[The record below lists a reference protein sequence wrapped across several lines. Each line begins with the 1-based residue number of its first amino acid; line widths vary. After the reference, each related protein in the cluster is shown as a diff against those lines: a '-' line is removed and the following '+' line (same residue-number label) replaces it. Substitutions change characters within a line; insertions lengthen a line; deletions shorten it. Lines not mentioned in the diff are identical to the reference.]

1 MSRLTT
7 VYDGAEDEVMEERCG
22 GSGVRCELGMR
33 LLPTQLDNNIG
44 RVVALP
50 FDANTAQQAQTL
62 IDRVASLD
70 DAAVHQLIEHVMA
83 GFGGRHDDFA
93 ELLLHN
99 YESALRLGQ
108 QCPLRW
114 SQERRMLLGSLYSME
129 YSIEGAALFNPSM
142 VAHPDQTDVPAGGLR
157 FVMSLRAVGEG
168 HLSSTV
174 FQTGLITAD
183 GSLTLDQPGPFSA
196 QTEVH
201 PNQLY
206 HSDLFMRK
214 LWDMGL
220 HGHQTSLV
228 MDRLPPR
235 FSFDELQEAIAWA
248 QELEEGALDADA
260 AGVMT
265 WLARANYEL
274 QLDAKD
280 AINDLILYPRSE
292 NESRGIEDMRLVRF
306 VEDDGAVRY
315 FGTYTAYDG
324 NHVLPMVIET
334 EDFRTITVH
343 TLNGECAQNKG
354 MALFPRKINGH
365 YMMCSRNDGQRLF
378 LMVSDFVHFWESAE
392 LLAEPKY
399 PWELRIIGNC
409 GSPIETEAGWLLIT
423 HGVGPMRRY
432 CIGAMLLDLDDP
444 FRILG
449 RLREPLIEP
458 TGEGREGYVPNV
470 VYSCGSLVHGDTLYL
485 PFAIA
490 DKATRVAALP
500 LQPLLDQ
507 LIAEGP

>member
-1 MSRLTT
+1 MK
-7 VYDGAEDEVMEERCG
+7 ERCD

-62 IDRVASLD
+62 VDRVETLD
-70 DAAVHQLIEHVMA
+70 EDAVHQLVEHVMTS
-83 GFGGRHDDFA
+83 FGGRHDDFS
-93 ELLLHN
+93 EMLLQN
-99 YESALRLGQ
+99 YASALQLSQ
-108 QCPLRW
+108 QCPMGW
-114 SQERRMLLGSLYSME
+114 SRERRMLLGSLFSME
-129 YSIEGAALFNPSM
+129 YSIEGAALFNPSI
-142 VAHPDQTDVPAGGLR
+142 VAHPDQTGVPKGALR

-168 HLSSTV
+168 HISSTV
-174 FQTGLITAD
+174 FQTGVIAAD
-183 GSLTLDQPGPFSA
+183 GTLAFDHSGPFSA

-206 HSDLFMRK
+206 HRDLFMRK

-228 MDRLPPR
+228 LDRLPER
-235 FSFDELQEAIAWA
+235 FAFDELLESIAWSQQLA
-248 QELEEGALDADA
+248 EGALDSDA

-274 QLDAKD
+274 QLAPHD

-306 VEDDGAVRY
+306 TEDDGSVRY

-324 NHVLPMVIET
+324 NHILPMVIET

-343 TLNGECAQNKG
+343 TLNGSCAQNKG
-354 MALFPRKINGH
+354 MALFPRRINGH
-365 YMMCSRNDGQRLF
+365 YVMCSRIDGQRLH
-378 LMVSDFVHFWESAE
+378 LMYSDMVHFWESSKV
-392 LLAEPKY
+392 LAEPKH

-444 FRILG
+444 FCILG

-470 VYSCGSLVHGDTLYL
+470 VYSCGSLVHNDTLYL
-485 PFAIA
+485 PFAVS
-490 DKATRVAALP
+490 DMATRVAAVP
-500 LQPLLDQ
+500 LAPLIERLLAD
-507 LIAEGP
+507 GP